1 MFIVSCSPD
10 RWLCLQIRVEAIGL
24 SFTTAEC
31 SKLPA
36 HPCNK
41 LKKCLHFQ
49 ARLCVSVCV
58 PSSANVWS
66 FVHKGDKWRL
76 GKMLGDSWKISS
88 VWEPSLAAT
97 STAAHCY
104 FCPFLSSLSHFIIS
118 SCGPE
123 EAVCD
128 KLGFSLSLFS
138 KLPLYQNPISQLR
151 FWQWPQTTSQLAPL
165 FFCWTCFSHASGDAS
180 EGSVSAENSSTV
192 KAGFSTLTAL
202 YST

>member
-1 MFIVSCSPD
+1 MSCSPD
-10 RWLCLQIRVEAIGL
+10 RVAAISL
-24 SFTTAEC
+24 SFYDC
-31 SKLPA
+31 WVFPA
-36 HPCNK
+36 TRSS
-41 LKKCLHFQ
+41 LQQ
-49 ARLCVSVCV
+49 AKETSPFPGSSVCVSVCV

-180 EGSVSAENSSTV
+180 EGSVSVENSSTV

-202 YST
+202 YSA